1 MKVQDSSDVINE
13 GRVRVVFTI
22 PCEPQLDALIQNQHV
37 SALCLLRMSVCACPL
52 CTLMDAQHQVK
63 PHNVM

>member
-52 CTLMDAQHQVK
+52 SAH
-63 PHNVM
+63 